1 MNPKSLMVLHQA
13 PEQLDRF
20 VYLGAIHNL
29 VLLHEAT
36 DALSFLK
43 RIPVDVIL
51 LRDGL
56 SGMDAMEFLM
66 NLQDLHLSTYTIVL
80 HQDPFPVN
88 FPEMRNVCFLREP
101 VSSYDL
107 NQLISQLGSGTHTQ
121 KIHSD

>member
-20 VYLGAIHNL
+20 ISLGATYDL

-66 NLQDLHLSTYTIVL
+66 NLQDLHLPTCTIVL
-80 HQDPFPVN
+80 YQEPFPID
-88 FPEMRNVCFLREP
+88 FPEMRNVYFLREP
-101 VSSYDL
+101 VSSYEL
-107 NQLISQLGSGTHTQ
+107 NRLISQLGSGTQAQ
-121 KIHSD
+121 KTH

>member
-20 VYLGAIHNL
+20 VSLGATHNL
-29 VLLHEAT
+29 VLLHEAA

-51 LRDGL
+51 LRDEV

-80 HQDPFPVN
+80 HQDPFPVD
-88 FPEMRNVCFLREP
+88 FPEMRNVCFLKEP
-101 VSSYDL
+101 VSLYDL
-107 NQLISQLGSGTHTQ
+107 NQFISQLGSGTPPQRTH
-121 KIHSD
+121 

>member
-20 VYLGAIHNL
+20 VSLGATHNL

-43 RIPVDVIL
+43 RIPVDILL
-51 LRDGL
+51 LRDGI

-66 NLQDLHLSTYTIVL
+66 NLQDLHLSIYTIVL
-80 HQDPFPVN
+80 HQNPFPVD

-101 VSSYDL
+101 VSSDDL
-107 NQLISQLGSGTHTQ
+107 NQLISELESEIQSQ
-121 KIHSD
+121 IH

>member
-20 VYLGAIHNL
+20 ISLGATYDL

-66 NLQDLHLSTYTIVL
+66 NLQDLRLPTCTIVL
-80 HQDPFPVN
+80 HQEPFPID
-88 FPEMRNVCFLREP
+88 FPEMRNVYFLREP
-101 VSSYDL
+101 VSSYEL
-107 NQLISQLGSGTHTQ
+107 NKLISQLGSGTQTQ
-121 KIHSD
+121 KTH

>member
-20 VYLGAIHNL
+20 ISLGATYDL

-51 LRDGL
+51 LRDGV
-56 SGMDAMEFLM
+56 SGMDAVEFLM
-66 NLQDLHLSTYTIVL
+66 NLQDLHLSTCAIVL

-88 FPEMRNVCFLREP
+88 FPEMRNVYFLREP
-101 VSSYDL
+101 VTSDEL
-107 NQLISQLGSGTHTQ
+107 NQLISQMGSETRTLKTH
-121 KIHSD
+121 

>member
-20 VYLGAIHNL
+20 ISLGATYDL

-66 NLQDLHLSTYTIVL
+66 NLQDLHLSACTIVL
-80 HQDPFPVN
+80 YQEPFPIG
-88 FPEMRNVCFLREP
+88 FPEMRNVYFLREP
-101 VSSYDL
+101 VSSYEL
-107 NQLISQLGSGTHTQ
+107 NRLISQLGSGTQTQ
-121 KIHSD
+121 KTH